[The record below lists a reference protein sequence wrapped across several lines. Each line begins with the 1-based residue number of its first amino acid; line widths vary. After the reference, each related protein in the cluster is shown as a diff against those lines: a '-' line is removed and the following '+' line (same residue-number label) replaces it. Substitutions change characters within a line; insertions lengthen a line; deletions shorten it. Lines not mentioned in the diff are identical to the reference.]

1 MTADILKFPA
11 RAVGAG
17 ERGQA
22 VPYVA
27 GSTPVAVGDILVVC
41 FSMPSHLEI
50 WTAWPVFE
58 VADAEVRVFGGP
70 NHKTVM
76 ASDLLSGRESRLFR
90 RDDHD
95 PARFKT
101 LWFKGWTS
109 ELRAVRAFAEVAL

>member
-1 MTADILKFPA
+1 MKFPA
-11 RAVGAG
+11 RAAGAG
-17 ERGQA
+17 ERGKV

-27 GSTPVAVGDILVVC
+27 GSTPVAVGDMLVVC
-41 FSMPSHLEI
+41 ISKPPHLEI

-58 VADAEVRVFGGP
+58 VADDEAQVFGGP

-76 ASDLLSGRESRLFR
+76 ASDLLSGRESLLFR

-95 PARFKT
+95 PARFKR

-109 ELRAVRAFAEVAL
+109 ELRAVHAFAEVAL